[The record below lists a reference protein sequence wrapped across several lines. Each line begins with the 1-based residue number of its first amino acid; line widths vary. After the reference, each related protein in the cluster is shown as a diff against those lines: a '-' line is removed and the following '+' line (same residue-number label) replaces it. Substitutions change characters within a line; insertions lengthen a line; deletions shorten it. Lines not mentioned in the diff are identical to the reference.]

1 MSVPTNQRPSGTL
14 RFGRLAGADLLAR
27 PSLLLMGVVLVVLFA
42 PRFEAVARTNPYLVA
57 GAFVVA
63 LYVSVLVHELAH
75 LAVARAY
82 GMRVHTVTLHLL
94 GGETAIEGESR
105 TPVQELLTAV
115 VGPLAS
121 LGIGLAAHAVSD
133 GSDGV
138 ARDLWWSIGWVN
150 LLVAAFNMLPG
161 LPLDGGRVLRAVIW
175 QVTGSERLGIVVTA
189 WIGRAAAAGLGV
201 LVLLRALRGDA
212 FGAAWWVDLVLVGFV
227 AAFLWAGATAAL
239 RGAERGARMN
249 ALRADTLGRPLPD
262 EVPGDW
268 PVLNVRAHGT
278 GLLRMMTARPAE
290 GYVLVDDEG
299 RAVGVLLTEDVDTA
313 YREGS

>member
-1 MSVPTNQRPSGTL
+1 MSVSSNQRPPGTL

-27 PSLLLMGVVLVVLFA
+27 PSLLIMGVVLVVLFA
-42 PRFEAVARTNPYLVA
+42 PRFEVVARTNPYVVA

-82 GMRVHTVTLHLL
+82 GMRVPTVTLHLL

-105 TPVQELLTAV
+105 TPAQELLTSV

-121 LGIGLAAHAVSD
+121 LGIGLAAHGISD
-133 GSDGV
+133 GSEGV

-175 QVTGSERLGIVVTA
+175 KVTGSERLGVVVTA
-189 WIGRAAAAGLGV
+189 WIGRAAAVGLGV
-201 LVLLRALRGDA
+201 VVLLRLVQGDA
-212 FGAAWWVDLVLVGFV
+212 WGATWWVDLVLVGFV

-239 RGAERGARMN
+239 RGADRGARMN
-249 ALRADTLGRPLPD
+249 ALSADSLGRPLPD
-262 EVPGDW
+262 TVPDTW
-268 PVLNVRAHGT
+268 PTLSVRERGT
-278 GLLRMMTARPAE
+278 GLLRAMTAHPAD
-290 GYVLVDDEG
+290 GYVLVDDDG
-299 RAVGVLLTEDVDTA
+299 RAVGVLLTSDVDAA